1 MIRQS
6 RDIGL
11 KTLQTQFVTGGSY
24 IITSS
29 IGVSVPLNLSLI
41 YKPSAIGI
49 PLEVEISA
57 LIDGVVKSGGPEPFA
72 RGEIWR
78 NGVLWEKF
86 GAPSGFTESASNA
99 SQLSSTFTDSIP
111 ANSPQIV
118 YSLYGSCWK
127 VPQTAT
133 SSQVS
138 FNWGLS
144 PSTFNIGGG
153 TTASFIRLVE
163 RTRS

>member
-6 RDIGL
+6 RNVGL
-11 KTLQTQFVTGGSY
+11 TTLQTQFVTGGSY
-24 IITSS
+24 IITSGL
-29 IGVSVPLNLSLI
+29 GVSVPLNLSLI
-41 YKPSAIGI
+41 YIPSAIGI

-57 LIDGVVKSGGPEPFA
+57 LIDGIVKSGGIDVLA

-78 NGVLWEKF
+78 NGARWKSF
-86 GAPSGFTESASNA
+86 GAPSGFADSPNNSMQVNA
-99 SQLSSTFTDSIP
+99 TFIDSIP

-127 VPQTAT
+127 IPVAVTN
-133 SSQVS
+133 SQVM
-138 FNWGLS
+138 FNWGLH
-144 PSTFNIGGG
+144 PDTPPIGGG

-163 RTRS
+163 RSRS